1 MKIKT
6 LIIDHYDSFTYN
18 IKSWLEKGNFEVKV
32 VYFDDFELINII
44 NSFDLILFS
53 PGPGNPNDYP
63 KSLELIEKYKKT
75 KTIFGI
81 CLGLQ
86 MMLTNDNIKISPFYP
101 PVHGKQSIITT
112 NNKSIFE
119 NIPQMKVARYH
130 SLGSFVC
137 GENYEITAKIDNGL
151 IMGIEHKMYK
161 IAGVQFHPESFLT
174 EKSDVLLNNLE
185 KWVKERIN
193 S

>member
-151 IMGIEHKMYK
+151 IMGIEHKIYK

-174 EKSDVLLNNLE
+174 EKSDILLNNLE

>member
-1 MKIKT
+1 
-6 LIIDHYDSFTYN
+6 
-18 IKSWLEKGNFEVKV
+18 LEKGNFEVKV

>member
-18 IKSWLEKGNFEVKV
+18 IKSWLEKGNFEVEV
-32 VYFDDFELINII
+32 VYFDDSELINKI
-44 NSFDLILFS
+44 NNYNFLLFS

-63 KSLELIEKYKKT
+63 KSLELMEKYKKT
-75 KTIFGI
+75 KIIFGI

-137 GENYEITAKIDNGL
+137 GENYNIIAQIDNNL
-151 IMGIEHKMYK
+151 IMGIEHKHYK

-174 EKSDVLLNNLE
+174 EKSNVLLANLE
-185 KWVKERIN
+185 KWVGEKD
-193 S
+193 